1 MEKNICISFSVASP
15 VLRGCKRAA
24 RQGSWGAGASS
35 SQPPSASLASPWL
48 VHPVVVRPSPADRV
62 PGDRPEDVKVEYP
75 WPRYAESDAW
85 EATTA
90 SLSRRL

>member
-1 MEKNICISFSVASP
+1 M
-15 VLRGCKRAA
+15 
-24 RQGSWGAGASS
+24 
-35 SQPPSASLASPWL
+35 
-48 VHPVVVRPSPADRV
+48 VVRPSPADRV

-90 SLSRRL
+90 SLSRRLQATLLRFVEDGVMLRVVPNF